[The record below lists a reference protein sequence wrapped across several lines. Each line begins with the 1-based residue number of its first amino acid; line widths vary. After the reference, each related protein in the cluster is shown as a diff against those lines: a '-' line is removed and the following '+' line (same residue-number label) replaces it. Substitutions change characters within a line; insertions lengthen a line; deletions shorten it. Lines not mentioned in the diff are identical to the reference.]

1 MEKIEVLKEKLA
13 KAEAKKA
20 STEAEIISLRKKI
33 EQAETS
39 AIMATLKE
47 HNISYAELMELVR
60 NRQANIADV
69 VSDNE

>member
-1 MEKIEVLKEKLA
+1 MEKIEVLKAKLS
-13 KAEAKKA
+13 KAEEKKA
-20 STEAEIISLRKKI
+20 SAEAEIITLKKKI
-33 EQAETS
+33 AEAETS
-39 AIMATLKE
+39 AILATLKE